1 MNTQTNRAH
10 PIILLLAHEIVLQI
24 LTTSKHYNHFD
35 DIQLLYS
42 NKEPLFINYLIL
54 SSKWLSRRGFFILF
68 LFTIILLF
76 NSTHLNTHEKSFL
89 CNGQ

>member
-10 PIILLLAHEIVLQI
+10 PIILLLAHDIVLQI

-42 NKEPLFINYLIL
+42 NKEPLFINYLIANGSL
-54 SSKWLSRRGFFILF
+54 AGDFSFFFCLPSSYYSIQLIEYS
-68 LFTIILLF
+68 
-76 NSTHLNTHEKSFL
+76 
-89 CNGQ
+89 